1 MLYVCSLSQLSETA
15 VRTRAETL
23 ITLINAG
30 TPVHRPASIDPEN
43 HLFLGFNDIVEPM
56 EGFTPPG
63 MEHVRELIEFA
74 RKWDRQA
81 PMIVHCWAGI
91 SRSTAGA
98 YIISCARNPDA
109 DEAAVAASLRAASP
123 SATPNARL
131 VALADELLEREGRMI
146 RAIEAIGRGANAYE
160 GAPFML
166 DVEQ

>member
-1 MLYVCSLSQLSETA
+1 MLYVCSLSHLSETA
-15 VRTRAETL
+15 ARTRAETL
-23 ITLINAG
+23 VTLINAG
-30 TPVHRPASIDPEN
+30 TPVDRPASIDPRN

-56 EGFTPPG
+56 EGLTPPG
-63 MEHVRELIEFA
+63 RQHVEALIDFA
-74 RKWDRQA
+74 HKWDRRA

-98 YIISCARNPDA
+98 FIISCARNPGA
-109 DEAAVAASLRAASP
+109 DEQSVATSLRAASP

-131 VALADELLEREGRMI
+131 VALADDILEREGRMI
-146 RAIEAIGRGANAYE
+146 RAIESIGRGANAYE